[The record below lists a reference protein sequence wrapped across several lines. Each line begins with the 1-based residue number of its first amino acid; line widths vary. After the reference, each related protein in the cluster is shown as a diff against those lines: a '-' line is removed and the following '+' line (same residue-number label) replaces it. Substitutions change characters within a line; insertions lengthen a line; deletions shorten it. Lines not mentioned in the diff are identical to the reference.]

1 MKKNVL
7 ILSALCFAAMTL
19 IFSGCKKE
27 TNDPQE
33 PAKVQTY
40 QMSIQ
45 ASKGAN
51 DNQANGPRRVI
62 ELGDGEET
70 LTAEWRTGDR
80 VYVYNVTTGQE
91 LSGYLEAADNLANTQ
106 LNGSLSG
113 TVSVGNV
120 LTLKYQP
127 NPSYADQ
134 EGTLEYISGHCDY
147 ATATVTVATV
157 NGGLITTT
165 TSATFDNQQAI
176 VKFTLDDG
184 NSNTLSPTALTIYNG
199 TANIATLAI
208 PAETYST
215 NGAGVLYVAI
225 PATSVA
231 LTLTAT
237 AADGTYTEAVT
248 SENATLANGEYYRI
262 TLSMTKQ
269 AAPAAVPEGGINGE
283 FNLCDKKIWFSKGN
297 LQYNASSNTW
307 RFAENQYD
315 IAGAANANISA
326 SYDGWIDLFGWAT
339 SGINTPVEN
348 TYYQPW
354 NTDNTNANYG
364 SGITSSNVDWADAHA
379 NYDWGNNAISN
390 GGNTA
395 NSGWR
400 TLTADEWYCLM
411 EKRDGATVNSAPK
424 IRHAWATIDGHRGL
438 ILFPDGGT
446 FTEDEFSTIPSTSSG
461 FYNDM
466 DYKTTTCTL
475 EQWAA
480 LETKGCVFLPAAG
493 KRSGTTVDSRTEI
506 NYIGAYWSST
516 AKDGTNA
523 YYGYAFKSSDASTS
537 RDEAPRSWGLSVRLV
552 KDAD

>member
-1 MKKNVL
+1 
-7 ILSALCFAAMTL
+7 MTL

-62 ELGDGEET
+62 SLGGGGT
-70 LTAEWRTGDR
+70 LTATWQTGDK

-106 LNGSLSG
+106 LNGTLTG
-113 TVSVGNV
+113 TVSVSDV

-127 NPSYADQ
+127 DPNYATQD
-134 EGTLEYISGHCDY
+134 GSLDYISDNCDY
-147 ATATVTVATV
+147 ATATVTVTAV
-157 NGGLITTT
+157 NGGVITTGD
-165 TSATFDNQQAI
+165 ATFENQQAI
-176 VKFTLDDG
+176 VKFTLL
-184 NSNTLSPTALTIYNG
+184 N
-199 TANIATLAI
+199 
-208 PAETYST
+208 E
-215 NGAGVLYVAI
+215 
-225 PATSVA
+225 
-231 LTLTAT
+231 
-237 AADGTYTEAVT
+237 ADGTALDATELEIEVAGETYTITPESARREMYVALPGFASQDIAFT
-248 SENATLANGEYYRI
+248 ATVGSDTYKKEVASESLSNGAYYQI

-269 AAPAAVPEGGINGE
+269 TAPAAVPEGGINGE

-307 RFAENQYD
+307 RFAEHQYD
-315 IAGAANANISA
+315 IAGAANANISD
-326 SYDGWIDLFGWAT
+326 SYNGWIDLFGWAT
-339 SGINTPVEN
+339 SGINTPAEN

-390 GGNTA
+390 GGNAA

-400 TLTADEWYCLM
+400 TLTADEWYCLVYN
-411 EKRDGATVNSAPK
+411 RAGATVNSVSS

-446 FTEDEFSTIPSTSSG
+446 FTAGEFTAIPSIKSD
-461 FYNDM
+461 FDNM

-493 KRSGTTVDSRTEI
+493 QRSGTTVDERTEI
-506 NYIGAYWSST
+506 NSKGYYWSST

-523 YYGYAFKSSDASTS
+523 YYGFAFKSSEFTTSLESTS
-537 RDEAPRSWGLSVRLV
+537 RRYGLSVRLV
-552 KDAD
+552 KDVD

>member
-51 DNQANGPRRVI
+51 DNQANGPRRVLSL
-62 ELGDGEET
+62 EGGT
-70 LTAEWRTGDR
+70 LTATWAKDEAVTVHNNTRNADLTGTLTAQSAGAT
-80 VYVYNVTTGQE
+80 VLLTGTLTGTIEAGDE
-91 LSGYLEAADNLANTQ
+91 LL
-106 LNGSLSG
+106 
-113 TVSVGNV
+113 
-120 LTLKYQP
+120 LKYLSP
-127 NPSYADQ
+127 NYADQ
-134 EGTLEYISGHCDY
+134 EGTLGYISANCDY

-157 NGGLITTT
+157 EDGAIT
-165 TSATFDNQQAI
+165 ANANAVFDNQQAI

-184 NSNTLSPTALTIYNG
+184 NGNTLSPTELIINNG
-199 TANIATLAI
+199 TADIATLTNI
-208 PAETYST
+208 PAATYTT

-237 AADGTYTEAVT
+237 AADGTYTKAVT
-248 SENATLANGEYYRI
+248 GSNAALSNGAYYQI

-269 AAPAAVPEGGINGE
+269 TAPAAVPEGGINGE

-297 LQYNASSNTW
+297 LQYNAYSNTW
-307 RFAENQYD
+307 RFAEHQYD
-315 IAGAANANISA
+315 IAGADNKNISE
-326 SYDGWIDLFGWAT
+326 SYNGWIDLFGWAT

-354 NTDNTNANYG
+354 STDNTNANYG
-364 SGITSSNVDWADAHA
+364 SGITSKADWADEHA

-400 TLTADEWYCLM
+400 TLTADEWYCLVYD
-411 EKRDGATVNSAPK
+411 RAGATVNSVSS
-424 IRHAWATIDGHRGL
+424 ICHAWAKIGDRNGL

-446 FTEDEFSTIPSTSSG
+446 FTKDEFTTIPDTKG
-461 FYNDM
+461 VFNEMEYNS
-466 DYKTTTCTL
+466 TTCTL

-480 LETKGCVFLPAAG
+480 LEAKGCVFLPAASA
-493 KRSGTTVDSRTEI
+493 RYGTTGEFRIISKG
-506 NYIGAYWSST
+506 YYWSST
-516 AKDGTNA
+516 AASNTNA
-523 YYGYAFKSSDASTS
+523 YFGVAFQQGELTTSHAEETASRSD
-537 RDEAPRSWGLSVRLV
+537 GLSVRLV
-552 KDAD
+552 KDAN

>member
-45 ASKGAN
+45 ASKGA

-62 ELGDGEET
+62 SLGGGGET
-70 LTAEWRTGDR
+70 LTATWRTGDK
-80 VYVYNVTTGQE
+80 VYVYNVTTGEE
-91 LSGYLEAADNLANTQ
+91 LGGNLEASDNNANTQ
-106 LNGSLSG
+106 LNGTLTG
-113 TVSVGNV
+113 AVEVGDE

-127 NPSYADQ
+127 NPNYADQ
-134 EGTLEYISGHCDY
+134 DGSLDYISDRCDY
-147 ATATVTVATV
+147 ATATVTVASV
-157 NGGLITTT
+157 EDGAIT
-165 TSATFDNQQAI
+165 ADADAVFENQQAI
-176 VKFTLDDG
+176 VKFTLNDG
-184 NSNTLSPTALTIYNG
+184 SDAIEANSLVIEVAG
-199 TANIATLAI
+199 
-208 PAETYST
+208 ETYTVTPTIARSEMYVALPGFASQDIAFTATVGSDTYKKTVTGESLT
-215 NGAGVLYVAI
+215 NG
-225 PATSVA
+225 
-231 LTLTAT
+231 
-237 AADGTYTEAVT
+237 EF
-248 SENATLANGEYYRI
+248 YRI

-269 AAPAAVPEGGINGE
+269 TAPAAVPEGGINGE

-307 RFAENQYD
+307 RFAEHQYD
-315 IAGAANANISA
+315 IAGAANASISD
-326 SYDGWIDLFGWAT
+326 SYNGWIDLFGWAT

-364 SGITSSNVDWADAHA
+364 SGITSSDVDWATTHA
-379 NYDWGNNAISN
+379 NYDWGENAISN

-400 TLTADEWYCLM
+400 TLTAAEWYCLVYN
-411 EKRDGATVNSAPK
+411 RAGATVNSVSS
-424 IRHAWATIDGHRGL
+424 IRHAWAKIGDRNGL

-446 FTEDEFSTIPSTSSG
+446 FTADEFTAIPSTKSG
-461 FYNDM
+461 FNDM
-466 DYKTTTCTL
+466 DYKTTTCTPD
-475 EQWAA
+475 QWTA

-493 KRSGTTVDSRTEI
+493 QRSGTAVDSRTEI
-506 NYIGAYWSST
+506 NSKGYYWSST

-523 YYGYAFKSSDASTS
+523 YYGFAFKSSEFTTSLESTS
-537 RDEAPRSWGLSVRLV
+537 RRYGLSVRLV

>member
-19 IFSGCKKE
+19 VFSGCKKE

-40 QMSIQ
+40 KMSIQ
-45 ASKGAN
+45 ASKGA
-51 DNQANGPRRVI
+51 DNQANGPRRVLSL
-62 ELGDGEET
+62 EGGT
-70 LTAEWRTGDR
+70 LTATWAKDDE
-80 VYVYNVTTGQE
+80 VYVYKGGTGLGTLTAQ
-91 LSGYLEAADNLANTQ
+91 SAGATVQ
-106 LNGSLSG
+106 LNGTLTGG
-113 TVSVGNV
+113 TIEAGDV
-120 LTLKYQP
+120 LTLKYLSP
-127 NPSYADQ
+127 NYTSQ
-134 EGTLEYISGHCDY
+134 KGTLKYISDNCDY

-157 NGGLITTT
+157 EGGAIT
-165 TSATFDNQQAI
+165 AEANAEFANQQAI

-184 NSNTLSPTALTIYNG
+184 NGSTLSPTELIINNG
-199 TANIATLAI
+199 TADIATLTNI
-208 PAETYST
+208 PAATYTT

-225 PATSVA
+225 PATSA
-231 LTLTAT
+231 DLTLTAT
-237 AADGTYTEAVT
+237 AADGTYTKAVT
-248 SENATLANGEYYRI
+248 SENATLANGAYYQI

-269 AAPAAVPEGGINGE
+269 TAPAAVPEGGINGE

-307 RFAENQYD
+307 RFAEHQYD
-315 IAGAANANISA
+315 IAGAANANISD
-326 SYDGWIDLFGWAT
+326 SYNGWIDLFGWAT

-348 TYYQPW
+348 TYFQPW
-354 NTDNTNANYG
+354 NTDNTNKANYG
-364 SGITSSNVDWADAHA
+364 SGITSSDVNWATAHA
-379 NYDWGNNAISN
+379 NYDWGENAIYN
-390 GGNTA
+390 GGNTP

-411 EKRDGATVNSAPK
+411 EKRDGATVNSASK

-446 FTEDEFSTIPSTSSG
+446 FTAGEFTTIPSTSSG

-506 NYIGAYWSST
+506 NFIGAYWSST

>member
-19 IFSGCKKE
+19 VFSGCKKE

-70 LTAEWRTGDR
+70 LTATWRTGDR

-113 TVSVGNV
+113 TVSVGNE
-120 LTLKYQP
+120 LLLKYQP
-127 NPSYADQ
+127 NPSYTDQ

-176 VKFTLDDG
+176 VKFTLKDG
-184 NSNTLSPTALTIYNG
+184 NGSTLSPTALTINNG
-199 TANIATLAI
+199 ADIATLAI
-208 PAETYST
+208 PAETYTT

-225 PATSVA
+225 PATSA
-231 LTLTAT
+231 DLTLTAT
-237 AADGTYTEAVT
+237 AADGTYTKAVT
-248 SENATLANGEYYRI
+248 SENATLANGQYYRI
-262 TLSMTKQ
+262 ALSMTKQ
-269 AAPAAVPEGGINGE
+269 TAPATVPEGGINGE

-307 RFAENQYD
+307 RFAEHQYD
-315 IAGAANANISA
+315 IAGAANASISA
-326 SYDGWIDLFGWAT
+326 SYNGWIDLFGWAT
-339 SGINTPVEN
+339 SGINTPAEN

-364 SGITSSNVDWADAHA
+364 SGITSKADWADAHA
-379 NYDWGNNAISN
+379 NYDWGENAISN
-390 GGNTA
+390 GGNTP

-400 TLTADEWYCLM
+400 TLTAAEWYCLVYD
-411 EKRDGATVNSAPK
+411 RAGATVNSVSR
-424 IRHAWATIDGHRGL
+424 IRHAWATIDTHRGL
-438 ILFPDGGT
+438 ILFPDDGT
-446 FTEDEFSTIPSTSSG
+446 FTADEFTEIPSTKSG
-461 FYNDM
+461 FNDM

-480 LETKGCVFLPAAG
+480 LEAKGCVFLPAAG
-493 KRSGTTVDSRTEI
+493 QRSGTTVDERTEI
-506 NYIGAYWSST
+506 NSKGYYWSST
-516 AKDGTNA
+516 AENNTNA
-523 YYGYAFKSSDASTS
+523 YYGFAFKSSEFTTSLESTS
-537 RDEAPRSWGLSVRLV
+537 RRYGLSVRLV
-552 KDAD
+552 KDVD

>member
-19 IFSGCKKE
+19 VFSGCKKE

-40 QMSIQ
+40 QMSIT
-45 ASKGAN
+45 ATKGGAET
-51 DNQANGPRRVI
+51 DEANGPRRVI
-62 ELGDGEET
+62 GLGDGGT
-70 LTAEWRTGDR
+70 LTATWAAGDK
-80 VYVYNVTTGQE
+80 VYVYNETTGEE
-91 LSGYLEAADNLANTQ
+91 LSGYLEASDNNANTQ
-106 LNGSLSG
+106 LNGTLTG
-113 TVSVGNV
+113 TIEVGDE
-120 LTLKYQP
+120 LLLKYQTP
-127 NPSYADQ
+127 NNYATQD
-134 EGTLEYISGHCDY
+134 GTLDYISANCDY

-157 NGGLITTT
+157 EGGAIT
-165 TSATFDNQQAI
+165 ANADAVFENQQAI
-176 VKFTLDDG
+176 VKFTLNDG
-184 NSNTLSPTALTIYNG
+184 SAAIDANSLEIEVAG
-199 TANIATLAI
+199 
-208 PAETYST
+208 ETYPVTPTIARREMYVALPGFTNQNITFTAKVGSDT
-215 NGAGVLYVAI
+215 YKREVASESLSNGA
-225 PATSVA
+225 
-231 LTLTAT
+231 
-237 AADGTYTEAVT
+237 
-248 SENATLANGEYYRI
+248 YYQI

-269 AAPAAVPEGGINGE
+269 TAPAAVPEGGINGE

-307 RFAENQYD
+307 RFAEHQYD
-315 IAGAANANISA
+315 IAGAANANISD
-326 SYDGWIDLFGWAT
+326 SYNGWIDLFGWAT

-348 TYYQPW
+348 TYFQPW
-354 NTDNTNANYG
+354 NTDNTNKANYG
-364 SGITSSNVDWADAHA
+364 SGITSEADWADAHA
-379 NYDWGNNAISN
+379 NYDWGKNAISN

-400 TLTADEWYCLM
+400 TLTAAEWYCLM
-411 EKRDGATVNSAPK
+411 ENRAGATVNSVSR

-446 FTEDEFSTIPSTSSG
+446 FTAGEFSTIPSTSSG

-537 RDEAPRSWGLSVRLV
+537 RDEAPRNWGLSVRLV

>member
-45 ASKGAN
+45 ASKGA

-62 ELGDGEET
+62 SLGGGGET
-70 LTAEWRTGDR
+70 LTATWRTGDK
-80 VYVYNVTTGQE
+80 VYVYNVTTGEE
-91 LSGYLEAADNLANTQ
+91 LGGNLEASDNNANTQ
-106 LNGSLSG
+106 LNGTLTG
-113 TVSVGNV
+113 AVEVGDE

-127 NPSYADQ
+127 NPNYADQ
-134 EGTLEYISGHCDY
+134 DGSLDYISDRCDY
-147 ATATVTVATV
+147 ATATVTVASV
-157 NGGLITTT
+157 EDGAIT
-165 TSATFDNQQAI
+165 ADADAVFENQQAI
-176 VKFTLDDG
+176 VKFTLNDG
-184 NSNTLSPTALTIYNG
+184 SDAIEANSLVIEVAG
-199 TANIATLAI
+199 
-208 PAETYST
+208 ETYTVTPTIARSEMYVALPGFASQDIAFTATVGSDTYKKTVTGESLT
-215 NGAGVLYVAI
+215 NG
-225 PATSVA
+225 
-231 LTLTAT
+231 
-237 AADGTYTEAVT
+237 EF
-248 SENATLANGEYYRI
+248 YRI

-269 AAPAAVPEGGINGE
+269 TAPAAVPEGGINGE

-307 RFAENQYD
+307 RFAEHQYD
-315 IAGAANANISA
+315 IAGAANASISD
-326 SYDGWIDLFGWAT
+326 SYNGWIDLFGWAT
-339 SGINTPVEN
+339 SGIYTPVEN

-364 SGITSSNVDWADAHA
+364 SGITSSDVDWATTHA
-379 NYDWGNNAISN
+379 NYDWGENAISN

-400 TLTADEWYCLM
+400 TLTAAEWYCLVYN
-411 EKRDGATVNSAPK
+411 RAGATVNSVSS
-424 IRHAWATIDGHRGL
+424 IRHAWAKIGDRNGL

-446 FTEDEFSTIPSTSSG
+446 FTADEFTAIPSTKSG
-461 FYNDM
+461 FNDM
-466 DYKTTTCTL
+466 DYKTTTCTPD
-475 EQWAA
+475 QWTA

-493 KRSGTTVDSRTEI
+493 QRSGTAVDSRTEI
-506 NYIGAYWSST
+506 NSKGYYWSST

-523 YYGYAFKSSDASTS
+523 YYGFAFKSSEFTTSLESTS
-537 RDEAPRSWGLSVRLV
+537 RRYGLSVRLV

>member
-19 IFSGCKKE
+19 VFSGCKKE

-45 ASKGAN
+45 ASKGA

-62 ELGDGEET
+62 SLGGGGT
-70 LTAEWRTGDR
+70 LNAAWENGDQVTVR
-80 VYVYNVTTGQE
+80 NVTKSADLDGQ
-91 LSGYLEAADNLANTQ
+91 LAAENDGVNTQ
-106 LNGSLSG
+106 LNGTLTG
-113 TVSVGNV
+113 AVSVGDE
-120 LTLKYQP
+120 LLLKYQTP
-127 NPSYADQ
+127 NNYATQD
-134 EGTLEYISGHCDY
+134 GTLEYISANCDY

-157 NGGLITTT
+157 EGGAIT
-165 TSATFDNQQAI
+165 ADADAVFANQQAI
-176 VKFTLDDG
+176 VKFTLKNEDG
-184 NSNTLSPTALTIYNG
+184 SATIE
-199 TANIATLAI
+199 AKPLVI
-208 PAETYST
+208 EV
-215 NGAGVLYVAI
+215 AG
-225 PATSVA
+225 
-231 LTLTAT
+231 
-237 AADGTYTEAVT
+237 GTYTVTPASAT
-248 SENATLANGEYYRI
+248 SEMYVALPGFASQDIAFTATVGSDTYKKEVASESLSNGQFYRI

-269 AAPAAVPEGGINGE
+269 TAPAAVPEGGINGE

-307 RFAENQYD
+307 RFAEHQYD
-315 IAGAANANISA
+315 IAGTANANISA

-364 SGITSSNVDWADAHA
+364 SGITSSDVDWADAHA

-390 GGNTA
+390 GGNAA

-400 TLTADEWYCLM
+400 TLTADEWYCLVYN
-411 EKRDGATVNSAPK
+411 RAGATVNSVSST
-424 IRHAWATIDGHRGL
+424 RHAWATIGEQKGL

-446 FTEDEFSTIPSTSSG
+446 FTADEFTAIPSTKSD
-461 FYNDM
+461 FNDM
-466 DYKTTTCTL
+466 DYRTTTCTL

-493 KRSGTTVDSRTEI
+493 QRSGTTVDDRTEI
-506 NYIGAYWSST
+506 NSKGYYWSST
-516 AKDGTNA
+516 AADNTNA
-523 YYGYAFKSSDASTS
+523 YYGFAFKSSEFTTSRESTS
-537 RDEAPRSWGLSVRLV
+537 RRYGLSVRLV
-552 KDAD
+552 KNVE